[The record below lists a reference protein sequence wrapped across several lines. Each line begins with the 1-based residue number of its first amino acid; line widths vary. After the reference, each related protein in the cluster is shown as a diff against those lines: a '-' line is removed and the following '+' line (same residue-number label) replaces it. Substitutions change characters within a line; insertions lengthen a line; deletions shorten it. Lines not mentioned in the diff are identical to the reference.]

1 MGQNASAEEK
11 VDTPDISGGSPKP
24 QVKHRNH
31 EFFISNGDLETVGDL
46 DSVLQAINV
55 SPTPEGRLLFHSYDP
70 R

>member
-1 MGQNASAEEK
+1 MGQHASAEEK
-11 VDTPDISGGSPKP
+11 VDTPDVSGDSPKP

-55 SPTPEGRLLFHSYDP
+55 SPTPEGRVFSSFL
-70 R
+70 